1 MNKSSESARN
11 KGFGIFVR
19 KALKH
24 VLFHNGWVKLIA
36 VLISL
41 VLWAG
46 LISQDNSLTREKTWQ
61 NVNVSINGADTLKRN
76 GYIVVSNLNEKLASV
91 SVTAAIPQKQF
102 DTAEPSFYNLR
113 VDLSRINGIGTQEL
127 KILSTTSNSYGKV
140 TNTVPSSITVNV
152 EEYFVRQRIPVSVT
166 VTGDYQNGWYGEWY
180 ISTPNVDPELISV
193 NGPRSIV
200 QSISRA
206 KVFLDPETI
215 DWNEGTV
222 MTTSEIRLYNRA
234 GEEITSPLLG
244 ITTESLSIDTVLIDA
259 YVLPTKTFRIE
270 NMIDIQGKVPPG
282 YRITSVKTSPETI
295 TVAARG
301 EVLEQLEE
309 LSFDRAVNLQ
319 SITETGTFQ
328 IKVQKPSDDA
338 VLSNDTIT
346 YTVEVEKEDN

>member
-1 MNKSSESARN
+1 MNNTSLSARI
-11 KGFGIFVR
+11 KEFGVFMR
-19 KALKH
+19 KVLKH
-24 VLFHNGWVKLIA
+24 IIFHNGWVKLIA

-61 NVNVSINGADTLKRN
+61 NVNVSINGSDTLKRN
-76 GYIVVSNLNEKLASV
+76 GYIVVSDLSEILSNV
-91 SVTAAIPQKQF
+91 SVTAAVPQKQY
-102 DTAEPSFYNLR
+102 DSAESSSYNIR
-113 VDLSRINGIGTQEL
+113 VDLSRINGTGNQEL
-127 KILSTTSNSYGKV
+127 KILSTSSSSYGKV
-140 TNTVPSSITVNV
+140 TNTVPSSVTVDV

-166 VTGDYQNGWYGEWY
+166 VTGEYQNGWYREWY
-180 ISTPNVDPELISV
+180 MSTPNVDPELISV

-206 KVFLDPETI
+206 KVFLDPDTI

-222 MTTSEIRLYNRA
+222 LTTSEIRLFNRA

-270 NMIDIQGKVPPG
+270 DMIDVQGKIPEG
-282 YRITSVKTSPETI
+282 YRVISVKMSPETI
-295 TVAARG
+295 TVAARN

-309 LSFDRAVNLQ
+309 LSFDRVVNLQ
-319 SITETGTFQ
+319 NITETGTFQ
-328 IKVQKPSDDA
+328 IKVQKPSEDA
-338 VLSNDTIT
+338 VLSNDTVT